1 MKKNLSKRTN
11 KRKKKKKKFK
21 AVIYRLSLSLYKPKM
36 LEKMISF
43 IENDMISKLY
53 QFILE

>member
-36 LEKMISF
+36 LENPISF
-43 IENDMISKLY
+43 TDI
-53 QFILE
+53 